1 MSRGEASVRLKR
13 RGRLG
18 RLLFWICAI
27 AAIVAVFLLGKCGGG
42 FGFGKGGFGFGG
54 GSAKGVLGA
63 KGSGAATGSGS
74 GSGSGSVAAP
84 ARCLVRVDATGIT
97 MAGKVATVD
106 EVITA
111 CKAATSGADVIVAGD
126 ARQATWEELRAALDA
141 NGIASLVRGAGAPVT
156 GDAGVLPISPDGQ
169 TGPR

>member
-18 RLLFWICAI
+18 RLLFWACAI
-27 AAIVAVFLLGKCGGG
+27 GAIVAVFLLGKCGGG

-63 KGSGAATGSGS
+63 KGSGSATGSGTGT
-74 GSGSGSVAAP
+74 GSNTAP
-84 ARCLVRVDATGIT
+84 ARCVVRVDGTGIT